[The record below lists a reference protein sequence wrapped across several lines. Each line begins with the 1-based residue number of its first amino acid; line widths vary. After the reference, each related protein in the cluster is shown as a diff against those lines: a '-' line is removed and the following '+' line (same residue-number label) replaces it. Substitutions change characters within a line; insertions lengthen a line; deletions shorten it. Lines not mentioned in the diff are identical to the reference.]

1 MRGYHLSLSLS
12 FGEAD
17 EYTPG
22 ILVTQF
28 APLLHNRASQQ
39 LGQLSTPLGAGPP
52 PFIFFHLLTVAPSSV
67 FLLVLPRCSPP
78 WFRNM
83 SLLPVC
89 TVRPFYSLVS
99 FFPLSSPSLS
109 ILTPPI
115 PCCSPCHDP
124 VRPLYFHQTTS
135 TSTLH
140 VSCFIYSSLSLF
152 QFTLSLSLHVFCHPS
167 RVATTLFS
175 CHRSFLIAST
185 SSPFCYFVLLRLSFA
200 L

>member
-1 MRGYHLSLSLS
+1 MRSYHLSLS

-22 ILVTQF
+22 ILVTRF

-83 SLLPVC
+83 SLMPVC
-89 TVRPFYSLVS
+89 TVRPVYSLVS
-99 FFPLSSPSLS
+99 FFPFSSPSLS
-109 ILTPPI
+109 ILTPPLLAALLVTI
-115 PCCSPCHDP
+115 LSDLSISTKLRLCLRCTSPALSIRH
-124 VRPLYFHQTTS
+124 
-135 TSTLH
+135 
-140 VSCFIYSSLSLF
+140 SLF
-152 QFTLSLSLHVFCHPS
+152 FNLPSLPTRFLLPFS
-167 RVATTLFS
+167 RCRDTF
-175 CHRSFLIAST
+175 
-185 SSPFCYFVLLRLSFA
+185 
-200 L
+200 